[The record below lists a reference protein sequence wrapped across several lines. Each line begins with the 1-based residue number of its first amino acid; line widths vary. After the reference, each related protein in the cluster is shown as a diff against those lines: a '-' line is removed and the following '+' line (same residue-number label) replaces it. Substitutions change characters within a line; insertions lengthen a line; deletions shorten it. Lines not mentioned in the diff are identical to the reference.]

1 MLRETLPFT
10 ARTSEVVSSEM
21 MVVFLHVMHVTA
33 KRATNLISSTFVVC
47 GEIKMSVGWVTFAF
61 QFPLED
67 IVKKWLIVL
76 LYRTQHGSKKLVGIL
91 MLARGGEIG
100 RNTFK
105 RNEVFVL
112 SCDDSRITEN
122 WHRKYLAI
130 NPLEV

>member
-1 MLRETLPFT
+1 M
-10 ARTSEVVSSEM
+10 
-21 MVVFLHVMHVTA
+21 
-33 KRATNLISSTFVVC
+33 
-47 GEIKMSVGWVTFAF
+47 
-61 QFPLED
+61 
-67 IVKKWLIVL
+67 KKWLIVL